1 MKVSAKEYNSLD
13 ILKFILSIFVLI
25 IHSEIDKTVISP
37 LLRIA
42 VPIFF
47 VISGYLFFS
56 KIQKLDNRKDELN
69 ALAHL
74 VKRNLFLYVSWVVI
88 QLPILVYGGH
98 YHKDFLRK
106 GLWNLLKDLVLG
118 NAFTG
123 SWYIIAL
130 ALGTVIIYFLSKKV
144 SAKWILLMTLP
155 IYLICCFATN
165 YRGLFADDS
174 WIVNFFTSYEKLTS
188 CEFNTS
194 LPGGIFWIA
203 LGSFLATKKEIIRT
217 KRLYT
222 LFVFSVILII
232 AERILIV
239 MFDLQYHDDCYFA
252 LILLCPSIFLLTKSV
267 DFRFLSRFRFRE
279 TSTLIYVIH
288 GTCGRVTGFALK
300 KLPDGFW
307 SSEVI
312 KVLITIFLAII
323 MSFVILKIRDKCKF
337 KVFKYI
343 C

>member
-1 MKVSAKEYNSLD
+1 MKASLKEYNSLD
-13 ILKFILSIFVLI
+13 ILKFVLAIFVLV

-56 KIQKLDNRKDELN
+56 KIQRFDNRKDELN
-69 ALAHL
+69 ALSHL

-98 YHKDFLRK
+98 YHKNFFTK
-106 GLWNLLKDLVLG
+106 GLWLMLRDLSLG

-130 ALGTVIIYFLSKKV
+130 AIGTVIIYFISRKLS
-144 SAKWILLMTLP
+144 AEWILLITLP

-174 WIVNFFTSYEKLTS
+174 WVVNFFESYEKITS
-188 CEFNTS
+188 CDFNTS
-194 LPGGIFWIA
+194 FPGGLFWIA
-203 LGSFLATKKEIIRT
+203 LGNFLATKKDVVRS
-217 KRLYT
+217 KGLYILFT
-222 LFVFSVILII
+222 LSAILIV

-239 MFDLQYHDDCYFA
+239 TFDLQYHDDCYFA
-252 LILLCPSIFLLTKSV
+252 LILLCPCIFLLVKSIDKTFV
-267 DFRFLSRFRFRE
+267 SGFRFRE
-279 TSTLIYVIH
+279 MSTLIYVIH

-300 KLPDGFW
+300 KMPGGFW
-307 SSEVI
+307 SSEVV
-312 KVLITIFLAII
+312 KVIITICLAIFI
-323 MSFVILKIRDKCKF
+323 SFIILKIRDKYKF
-337 KVFKYI
+337 KALKYI